1 MGAYSPLPQLADADY
16 QRMIDEVVKPTVKGL
31 VDGGYHYHGILY
43 IGLMLTAVGPKVIE
57 YNVRLGDPETQVIL
71 PRLKTDLFE
80 LVDACLNDEELPQVK
95 VNDQPILGVVLAA
108 KGYPTKPVHGQNL
121 GTFPTEPGITID
133 YANVAGD
140 LTNLTGAGGRLLM
153 VISEAADLK
162 TAQANVYT
170 YLDQLDVPECE
181 YRHDIGDKAL
191 K

>member
-1 MGAYSPLPQLADADY
+1 M
-16 QRMIDEVVKPTVKGL
+16 
-31 VDGGYHYHGILY
+31 
-43 IGLMLTAVGPKVIE
+43 
-57 YNVRLGDPETQVIL
+57 
-71 PRLKTDLFE
+71 
-80 LVDACLNDEELPQVK
+80 DACLNDEELPQVK